1 MMTDLDRFEKK
12 RDFVVCVDSDGCA
25 MDTMNIKHMRC
36 FGPCM
41 IKEWGLEEWEEEIQA
56 RWNDINL
63 FTLTRGINRFK
74 GLAMHL
80 KEIDG
85 KYRPIPGIDKLCAW
99 ADNAK
104 ELSNAAV
111 EAMTG
116 EDEIFAKALSWS
128 RAVNAAIE
136 ALPED
141 EVRPYDGV
149 LEALTAAHERADVVV
164 VSSANAEAV
173 KAEWTRF
180 GLIDQVDLVCAQDM
194 GSKAYCIGELLKKG
208 YAPDHVLM
216 CGDAPGD
223 DAAAEKNGV
232 LYFPILVRHEAES
245 WELFRA
251 EGLERFLAGS
261 YAGEFQDQV
270 REAFNKNLGA

>member
-1 MMTDLDRFEKK
+1 MTDLDRFEKK